1 MGEGNFPGRG
11 RNFRR
16 LILYVA
22 VVAWFVSMA
31 FVGFFF
37 PYFVDS
43 SPLFKAQRVEIE
55 GNRLVP
61 AKEVREVVGQLG
73 DNWLL
78 ISESALMEKLKDK
91 TGNSVKGVELSR
103 TFSSKG
109 INLKVRVE
117 ERVPVAL
124 LSVEGRSVLVDKT
137 GEVFSVKYL
146 KEDFFPVVYLHGA
159 IDRQFFVN
167 LYNYV
172 IKPAKEYGLG
182 VREIYVSEDKVVL
195 YSGSKKRVKVI
206 LPPVEFIDSV
216 VAQRLKLIG
225 SLRSGTVDLRYNKFL
240 LVN

>member
-1 MGEGNFPGRG
+1 MGEGNSGKRG
-11 RNFRR
+11 GGFRK
-16 LILYVA
+16 LLLYVA
-22 VVAWFVSMA
+22 VAAWFVSMA

-37 PYFVDS
+37 PFFVDS

-55 GNRLVP
+55 GNELVP
-61 AKEVREVVGQLG
+61 AQEVREAVRQLG

-78 ISESALMEKLKDK
+78 ISESVLMEKLKDR
-91 TGNSVKGVELSR
+91 TGNSVKDVELSR
-103 TFSSKG
+103 NFSSKG
-109 INLKVRVE
+109 VELKVKVK

-124 LSVEGRSVLVDKT
+124 LSMEGQSVLVDEK

-146 KEDFFPVVYLHGA
+146 KKDFFPVIYLHKA
-159 IDRQFFVN
+159 IDKRFFVN

-172 IKPAKEYGLG
+172 IRPVEEYGLG

-195 YSGSKKRVKVI
+195 YSKAKGRVKVI

-216 VAQRLKLIG
+216 VAQRLKLVG
-225 SLRSGTVDLRYNKFL
+225 TLKGGTVDLRYNKFL